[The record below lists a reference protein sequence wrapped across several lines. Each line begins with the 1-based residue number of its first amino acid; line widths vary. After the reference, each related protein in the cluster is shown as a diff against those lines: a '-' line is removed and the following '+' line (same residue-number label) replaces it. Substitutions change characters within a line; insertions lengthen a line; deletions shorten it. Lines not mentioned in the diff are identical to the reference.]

1 MNQKLEDLKAE
12 QGWTDETF
20 LELVMD
26 FIQEQGLE
34 PALHKQLKRIADSE
48 GDPGEAAE

>member
-20 LELVMD
+20 LGWCWTSSRNKDSSPPPHM
-26 FIQEQGLE
+26 
-34 PALHKQLKRIADSE
+34 QLKRIADSE
-48 GDPGEAAE
+48 GDPGEVAE